1 MKKIILFLIF
11 YLFLFNLVFA
21 GNDGPVCC
29 QRRFWSAYSW
39 KCGSCGWVW
48 YPTDSSACKEPPPT
62 CQSPGSET
70 TASGTETTGKVTV
83 TWETRTVSI
92 CPPAIFGK
100 GPCNF
105 PSLED
110 LVERIVKLLQAIAA
124 PTLVLLLII
133 GGLMYLLTP
142 FGVESFIKKGHN
154 YIKYAIL
161 GFVILLLV
169 TLIFSTISA
178 ILGGPG
184 S

>member
-1 MKKIILFLIF
+1 MKKIILFLLLIGCSFFISVNSIF
-11 YLFLFNLVFA
+11 VEA
-21 GNDGPVCC
+21 QPM
-29 QRRFWSAYSW
+29 
-39 KCGSCGWVW
+39 
-48 YPTDSSACKEPPPT
+48 PPDR
-62 CQSPGSET
+62 S
-70 TASGTETTGKVTV
+70 SGTATTGKVTV
-83 TWETRTVSI
+83 TWETKTVSV
-92 CPPAIFGK
+92 CPPAIFGLS
-100 GPCNF
+100 PCNF

-110 LVERIVKLLQAIAA
+110 LVNKIAELLQAVAA
-124 PTLVLLLII
+124 PALVLLLII